1 MKKIIGF
8 ALVMGCCFSAVAQTD
23 STKKRIVD
31 STCACLTA
39 MPDIDKK
46 TKEDL
51 QLAIGQCMME
61 KSMTDFMMLAQERNI
76 EMTDMDGMQKLG
88 AEIGIDLVK
97 SNCKAM
103 NDLMLKMAESKVEY
117 VEKDAPVETPSIKGV
132 VQSVELN
139 EFVYVTVLSG
149 AKATKLVWSDYVNNG
164 NEYVKDFT
172 KLKNKT
178 VQFYFFSK
186 DVYSP
191 KAKAYITVNMISGI
205 K

>member
-1 MKKIIGF
+1 MKKLIGF
-8 ALVMGCCFSAVAQTD
+8 ALVMSCCFTAAAQAD

-46 TKEDL
+46 TKEDI
-51 QLAIGQCMME
+51 QLAIGQCMMQ

-76 EMTDMDGMQKLG
+76 EMSDMDGMQKLG

-164 NEYVKDFT
+164 NDYVKDFT

>member
-1 MKKIIGF
+1 MKKLIGF
-8 ALVMGCCFSAVAQTD
+8 ALVMSYCFSAAAQAD

-31 STCACLTA
+31 STCACLTT
-39 MPDIDKK
+39 MPDIEKK
-46 TKEDL
+46 TKEEL

-88 AEIGIDLVK
+88 AEIGMDLVK

-103 NDLMLKMAESKVEY
+103 NDIMLKMAEGKVEMI
-117 VEKDAPVETPSIKGV
+117 EKDAPKETPYVKGV
-132 VQSVELN
+132 VQNVELS

-149 AKATKLVWSDYVNNG
+149 AKATKLVWSDYVTNG
-164 NEYVKDFT
+164 NDYVKDFT

-178 VQFYFFSK
+178 VQFYFSSK

-191 KAKAYITVNMISGI
+191 KAKAYITVNMITGI